1 MTRSALPSTVLT
13 LPRPS
18 APRCR
23 GGASTLLRVART
35 PLTRGAGRWA
45 AWYAAQPG
53 VAAGDPQPGFITP
66 LQPSGAGLAAH
77 AA

>member
-13 LPRPS
+13 LPRPR

-53 VAAGDPQPGFITP
+53 FITP